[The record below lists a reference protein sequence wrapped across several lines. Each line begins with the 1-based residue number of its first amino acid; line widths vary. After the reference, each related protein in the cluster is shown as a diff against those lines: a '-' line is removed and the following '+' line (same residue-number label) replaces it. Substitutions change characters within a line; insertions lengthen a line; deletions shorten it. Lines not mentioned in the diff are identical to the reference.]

1 MTVIH
6 TMCELLIHALNIKD
20 SREWVVNSLAT
31 SVDDTT
37 GCGNSFRYCRRR
49 VAAVGGQA
57 AASKSASPLLS
68 NAALNLSASLGLP
81 PERRNT
87 AAL

>member
-1 MTVIH
+1 M
-6 TMCELLIHALNIKD
+6 
-20 SREWVVNSLAT
+20 VNNLAT
-31 SVDDTT
+31 KVDGTT
-37 GCGNSFRYCRRR
+37 GCGNSFRYCRRS
-49 VAAVGGQA
+49 VAAVKGQA

-68 NAALNLSASLGLP
+68 KVALNLSANLGLP